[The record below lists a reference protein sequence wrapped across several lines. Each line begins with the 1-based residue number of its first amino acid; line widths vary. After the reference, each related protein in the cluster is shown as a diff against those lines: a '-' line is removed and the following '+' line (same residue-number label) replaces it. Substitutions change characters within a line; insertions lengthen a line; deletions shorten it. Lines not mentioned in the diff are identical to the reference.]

1 MKKPGIHAIHVVFAG
16 ILILFTISCAEKKQK
31 RYSDPLTTEEAMNH
45 FKIADGFRLELF
57 AAEPQVMSPVDMAMD
72 EQGVIYVI
80 EMGDYP
86 YMPEPGTAKGLI
98 KVLQDK
104 NKDGR
109 VDTAIVFAKK
119 LPSAT
124 SMLPWKGGLIIAAAP
139 DIFFMKD
146 TTGDF
151 VADIK
156 EVLFTGF
163 FDDNSEAHITSF
175 RFSVDNWVY
184 ANNNGQ
190 AGVITA
196 PGHPS
201 LPAVTIN
208 GGDFRF
214 RLDTVLFEKE
224 TGTGQY
230 GMAMDDWGNRFYT
243 QNTWH
248 IQQPS
253 IKGKYLYRHKFMPV
267 EKVDVNISDHD
278 LEMFQLTPPP
288 YWRLER
294 SNRRQ
299 RNFDSLKLDRME
311 WAEDHFTGASGGTYY
326 GGDAYPESYYGSIF
340 TGEVAGNLVHR
351 DILSPRNDKPV
362 FVAQRGPLEK
372 DKEFI
377 ASDDPWFRPVNLWL
391 GPDGNLY
398 LIDMYL
404 QHIETPLSI
413 PPDLLADMDFS
424 AGDKYGRIYR
434 IVSDKASGRKVP
446 EVNLRKNSSE
456 ELVQYLAHPNQW
468 WRLQAQKLLL
478 QRQDHSVVPSLK
490 NIFATHTDPR
500 ARLHAL
506 YALEG
511 LKQLNAG
518 LVGQALKDQSW
529 GIRKHAC
536 MLAER
541 YPSLFDPLKMLI
553 SDTSIQVAFQAALSI
568 GEFPPAQSMPAL
580 VTVLEKYGSEPL
592 FRSAVLSSL
601 PGSSMPFLNMLLTKS
616 EWLRTQN
623 EDSVTFMAD
632 FAFIT
637 GARRQKEEVIKMISL
652 LSASALMN
660 RGLQL
665 SALAGLTKGIKSPK
679 NRDKPDSGI
688 LKAVQNLKMEET
700 EELKFAVEQLKTALR
715 DSL

>member
-1 MKKPGIHAIHVVFAG
+1 MNKPAAPTIQVILAG
-16 ILILFTISCAEKKQK
+16 IFLFLLSLCAQKENK
-31 RYSDPLTTEEAMNH
+31 RYSDPLTTEEAMQH

-72 EQGVIYVI
+72 DQGVIYVI

-98 KVLQDK
+98 KVLQDI

-124 SMLPWKGGLIIAAAP
+124 SMLPWKGGLIVAAAP

-175 RFSVDNWVY
+175 RFGVDNWIY

-190 AGVITA
+190 AGMITA
-196 PGHPS
+196 PGHPA

-224 TGTGQY
+224 TGTGQF

-299 RNFDSLKLDRME
+299 RNFDSLKLDRKE

-326 GGDAYPESYYGSIF
+326 GGDAYPGSYYGSIF

-351 DILSPRNDKPV
+351 DIISPRSDKPV
-362 FVAQRGPLEK
+362 FVAQRSPLEK

-398 LIDMYL
+398 LMDMYL

-434 IVSDKASGRKVP
+434 IVSDKTPGRKMP
-446 EVNLRKNSSE
+446 EFNLRKNSSE

-468 WRLQAQKLLL
+468 WRLQAQRILLE
-478 QRQDHSVVPSLK
+478 RQDRSVVPSLK
-490 NIFATHTDPR
+490 NMFATHADPR

-506 YALEG
+506 YALDG
-511 LKQLNAG
+511 LKQLNAD
-518 LVGQALKDQSW
+518 LVSQALKDQSW
-529 GIRKHAC
+529 GIRKQAC

-541 YPSLFDPLKMLI
+541 FPSLFDPLNMLI

-568 GEFPPAQSMPAL
+568 GEFPPVQSMPVL
-580 VTVLEKYGSEPL
+580 IKVLEEYGSEPL

-623 EDSVTFMAD
+623 EDSVAFMAD

-637 GARRQKEEVIKMISL
+637 GARRQKEEVMKLITL
-652 LSASALMN
+652 LSASDLMN
-660 RGLQL
+660 KGLQL
-665 SALAGLTKGIKSPK
+665 SAIAGLTKGFISQRIKE
-679 NRDKPDSGI
+679 KPDPGI
-688 LKAVQNLKMEET
+688 FKAVQSLKMGET
-700 EELKFAVEQLKTALR
+700 EELRFAIDQLKKALR
-715 DSL
+715 DTL

>member
-1 MKKPGIHAIHVVFAG
+1 MKKTGNGKSLDLVAI
-16 ILILFTISCAEKKQK
+16 ILLLLLISCAEKKQK
-31 RYSDPLTTEEAMNH
+31 RYSDPLTPAEAMQH
-45 FKIADGFRLELF
+45 FKIAEGFHLELF

-72 EQGVIYVI
+72 EQGILYVI

-86 YMPEPGTAKGLI
+86 YMPEPGSAKGLI
-98 KVLQDK
+98 KALQDK

-109 VDTAIVFAKK
+109 VDTAIVFATK

-124 SMLPWKGGLIIAAAP
+124 SLLPWKGGLLVAAAP

-175 RFSVDNWVY
+175 RFCVDNWVY

-190 AGVITA
+190 TGVITA

-201 LPAVTIN
+201 LPAVTIS

-224 TGTGQY
+224 SGTGQF
-230 GMAMDDWGNRFYT
+230 GMTMDDWGNRFYT

-253 IKGKYLYRHKFMPV
+253 IKGRYLFRHKFLPDQ
-267 EKVDVNISDHD
+267 KADVNISDHD

-299 RNFDSLKLDRME
+299 RNFDSLKLDRRE
-311 WAEDHFTGASGGTYY
+311 WAEDHFTGASGGTFY

-351 DILSPRNDKPV
+351 DIIAPRSDKPV
-362 FVAQRGPLEK
+362 FSARRGPLEK
-372 DKEFI
+372 DREFI

-434 IVSDKASGRKVP
+434 IVSDKAPARKMP
-446 EVNLRKNSSE
+446 EFNLRKNSSA
-456 ELVQYLAHPNQW
+456 ELVQNLAHPNQW
-468 WRLQAQKLLL
+468 WRLQSQKLLL
-478 QRQDHSVVPSLK
+478 ERQDQSVVPLLK
-490 NIFATHTDPR
+490 NMFATHTDPR

-506 YALEG
+506 YMLDG
-511 LKQLNAG
+511 LKQLNAD
-518 LVGQALKDQSW
+518 LVSQALKDQSW
-529 GIRKHAC
+529 GIRKQAC
-536 MLAER
+536 LLAER
-541 YPSLFDPLKMLI
+541 YPSLFDPLNSLL

-568 GEFPPAQSMPAL
+568 GEFPPSRSMPAL
-580 VTVLEKYGSEPL
+580 IRVLEKYGSEPL

-601 PGSSMPFLNMLLTKS
+601 PGSSMPFLNLLFTKS
-616 EWLRTQN
+616 QWLRTQQ
-623 EDSVTFMAD
+623 EDSVAFMTD
-632 FAFIT
+632 FAYII
-637 GARRQKEEVIKMISL
+637 GVRRQADEVRALITL
-652 LSASALMN
+652 LSDTDLMN
-660 RGLQL
+660 EGLQK
-665 SALAGLTKGIKSPK
+665 SALAGLAMGIKSLK
-679 NRDKPDSGI
+679 NKNKADPGLFS
-688 LKAVQNLKMEET
+688 AVQNLKLGKT
-700 EELKFAVEQLKTALR
+700 EKLKSAVDQFMAAIR
-715 DSL
+715 DTL